1 MQEVVGIYN
10 ADGTIGGEL
19 SYAFAKLARRGSC
32 ELCDVT
38 HGWNPLGKR
47 SWKAAVEQ
55 SDLNLTFIHRD
66 EALPEQLAAA
76 GQLPAVVM
84 SSDDGWR
91 VIMTSSEFTE
101 FKSDPG
107 ALIAET
113 ERRAAAHL

>member
-1 MQEVVGIYN
+1 VQKVVGIYN

-19 SYAFAKLARRGSC
+19 SYAFAKLARRSSC

-76 GQLPAVVM
+76 GRLPAVVM
-84 SSDDGWR
+84 SNEDGWR
-91 VIMTSSEFTE
+91 VIMTSSEFAE

-107 ALIAET
+107 ALIDET
-113 ERRAAAHL
+113 ERRAADHL